1 MWSTLMVTSSVS
13 LIDADDRNVLREGAV
28 AKPER
33 FNETAIDLIIILA
46 GASIVLLGGYF
57 NSDLVKGSFQA
68 IGTAL
73 VAAGLSAF
81 LIWRFHS
88 KTTDDEQRVSI
99 ISGNRIDLESEYV
112 RRKYVAR
119 ELDIVS
125 IALAGALEEMANDS
139 TERILK
145 RVLFDRVK
153 IRLMFLSPS
162 AGYVTQRATEDGVSI
177 SDLEN
182 ELRRSVEYCA
192 SIYRRLEGLFRE
204 ASTSRTFRRER
215 MGALE
220 IRLMD
225 MCPHYTIYRS
235 DEEILWGI
243 YTSAQRGYFSSV
255 LLVTK
260 KHKELHEQLVSHF
273 DSMWDKSRGDG
284 HYLVRFYG
292 PAAPQV
298 NESLLTQ
305 ILGRGWQNSYLASSS

>member
-1 MWSTLMVTSSVS
+1 VEE
-13 LIDADDRNVLREGAV
+13 DGV

-33 FNETAIDLIIILA
+33 LNETAIDVIIILA
-46 GASIVLLGGYF
+46 GVSIVLLGGYF
-57 NSDLVKGSFQA
+57 NSDLLKGSLQA

-81 LIWRFHS
+81 LIWRLHS
-88 KTTDDEQRVSI
+88 GVSDDDQKVTIMSN
-99 ISGNRIDLESEYV
+99 NRIDLEGEYV
-112 RRKYVAR
+112 RRKYVAD

-125 IALAGALEEMANDS
+125 IALAGALEEMANDA

-162 AGYVTQRATEDGVSI
+162 AQYVKQRAAEDGVSI
-177 SDLEN
+177 TDLEG
-182 ELRRSVEYCA
+182 ELRKSAVYCA
-192 SIYRRLEGLFRE
+192 SIYGRLEKLFQE
-204 ASTSRTFRRER
+204 ASSSRTFRRER

-220 IRLMD
+220 IRLLD

-235 DEEILWGI
+235 DGEILWGI

-255 LLVTK
+255 LLVK
-260 KHKELHEQLVSHF
+260 KDHKQLHEQLMGHF
-273 DSMWDKSRGDG
+273 DSMWDKSRGNE

-298 NESLLTQ
+298 NDDLFAQ
-305 ILGRGWQNSYLASSS
+305 VLGHDWRTNYLASS